1 MAVANNCQDEEE
13 KEVAPFNG
21 SDLELSDLILTE
33 GHPKRKDLKLKLSLR
48 MTIYKY
54 LPLFELR
61 AKTSRLSRKDRDAH
75 AVIFQ
80 VKNQDSTHEINLWN
94 EDDRE
99 SYPHN
104 NKVG

>member
-1 MAVANNCQDEEE
+1 MSLGEVVVANNCQDEEE

-80 VKNQDSTHEINLWN
+80 VKN
-94 EDDRE
+94 
-99 SYPHN
+99 
-104 NKVG
+104 